1 MSIKLDGKKLSNEI
15 QERLTKVISE
25 GVSSTKRFPSLAVV
39 RIGDDPASGV
49 YVSNKEKACAKVG
62 INSFVYHLNEK
73 VSYEEVE
80 ELIDKLNANDDL
92 DGILLQLPLP
102 TGLNAQKLISKISP
116 SKDVDGLHETNIGKL
131 IKSEAGLR
139 SCTPAGIINLLNS
152 QNIKIEG
159 ERVVVVGRSLL
170 VGKPIS
176 NMMLNLNGTVTIAHS
191 RTKNLK
197 ELCLQADILVVAAGK
212 PKFIDSSFI
221 KKGAVVIDVGIHRL
235 KSSNNNVTQ
244 LCGDVIMEDVISKVL
259 AYTPVPGGV
268 GPMTV
273 TMLLVNTIFSWQK
286 RCGIKSTVDDLL
298 P

>member
-1 MSIKLDGKKLSNEI
+1 MSIKLDGKEFSLEIQKRLTNTVAEGLSNA
-15 QERLTKVISE
+15 
-25 GVSSTKRFPSLAVV
+25 KRPPSLAVIRV
-39 RIGDDPASGV
+39 GDDPASGV
-49 YVSNKEKACAKVG
+49 YVTNKERACSKVG
-62 INSFVYHLNEK
+62 INSLVYHLKEK
-73 VSYEEVE
+73 VSYQDIER
-80 ELIDKLNANDDL
+80 LIYQLNSNNEL

-102 TGLNAQKLISKISP
+102 QELNAQKLISQINP

-131 IKSEAGLR
+131 IKCESGLR
-139 SCTPAGIINLLNS
+139 SCTPAGIINLLKS
-152 QNIKIEG
+152 KNIKIEG
-159 ERVVVVGRSLL
+159 RRVVVVGRSLL

-191 RTKNLK
+191 KTKNLK
-197 ELCLQADILVVAAGK
+197 DICLQADILVVAAGK
-212 PKFIDSSFI
+212 PNFIDSSFV
-221 KKGAVVIDVGIHRL
+221 KEGAVIIDVGIHRL

-244 LCGDVIMEDVISKVL
+244 LCGDVIMEDVISKVF

-286 RCGIKSTVDDLL
+286 RCGLVSTLDDLL